1 MPREEKSRILIRPL
15 SDFLNL
21 VVVYRLGS
29 GLLHPLYEAG
39 EHVIPFTVVRGLT
52 LVVPI
57 RILVRDCCGT

>member
-39 EHVIPFTVVRGLT
+39 EHVILFTEVGGLS
-52 LVVPI
+52 LVA
-57 RILVRDCCGT
+57 RIEVLDRDH